1 MLKNICVFCGSNTGI
16 LKEYKQQTEELGK
29 IIAQRNLK
37 LIYGGGN
44 VGLMGILADTVLG
57 LNGQVVGVIPDF
69 LMRKEVGHT
78 GLNVQIIV
86 QTMHERKQKMAELS
100 DAFIVLPGGI
110 GTMEEFFEIFTWAQ
124 LGLHNKPFAILN
136 SGGYYHH
143 LLAFLDLAVEHKFLS
158 AANRNMIITDT
169 EVQSLFTKL
178 DSYQP
183 PSTEKWMEFL
193 QT

>member
-1 MLKNICVFCGSNTGI
+1 MKNICVFCGSNTGI